1 MRLVRLL
8 PSWINQGKSPFGSVL
23 GLHMVCTVCTGS
35 PPDVRAGPV
44 AAAAAPDRGLAPGWT
59 GSQGANRTG
68 SGTACM
74 SSTVG
79 SASPSAR
86 QPCEEEE
93 EGEGVRRRMRASNAF
108 SPSFIRSSA
117 VVYLRQMHGPQ
128 GQHRHKRRRTA
139 AALLAERCAR
149 SVARKKPSV
158 KHSVTKRT
166 ANIPKTL

>member
-1 MRLVRLL
+1 M
-8 PSWINQGKSPFGSVL
+8 QGELRPRAQ
-23 GLHMVCTVCTGS
+23 TGTTGGCG
-35 PPDVRAGPV
+35 PLRAGPV
-44 AAAAAPDRGLAPGWT
+44 AAAAAPDRGPPDRGLAPSWT

-68 SGTACM
+68 SGTAGM

-108 SPSFIRSSA
+108 SPSFIRSSE

-139 AALLAERCAR
+139 AAFLAERCAR
-149 SVARKKPSV
+149 SVARKKTSV
-158 KHSVTKRT
+158 KHSVTKLT